1 MDQETAIVP
10 LDLAAGKRVYVE
22 ATRFTAVSPKAGSA
36 EQDAADS
43 RSIGEAEVAFLPEFQ
58 SVTDAIE
65 GIATAIRNSLEKAKP
80 EKATIEFGVEFGI
93 ESGKLTALIVKGSG
107 KANLKISLQWGS

>member
-1 MDQETAIVP
+1 MDQETAIIP
-10 LDLAAGKRVYVE
+10 LDLAEGKRIYVE
-22 ATRFTAVSPKAGSA
+22 ATRFTAVSPKADSD
-36 EQDAADS
+36 EQDVAYS
-43 RSIGEAEVAFLPEFQ
+43 RGIGEEDVAFLPDFQ

-65 GIATAIRNSLEKAKP
+65 GIATAIRNSLEKVKP
-80 EKATIEFGVEFGI
+80 EKATIEFGVEFGV